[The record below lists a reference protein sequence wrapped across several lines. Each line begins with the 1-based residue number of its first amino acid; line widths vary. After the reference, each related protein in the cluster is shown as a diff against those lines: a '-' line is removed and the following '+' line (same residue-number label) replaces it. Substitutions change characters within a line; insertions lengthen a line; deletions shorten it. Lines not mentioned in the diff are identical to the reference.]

1 MSITLAM
8 CVLGDF
14 SMSVNNVAVPI
25 ASGRLQALLAYL
37 ALNRSVPQPRQ
48 RIAALEGRAANL
60 ATGESLF
67 AIGARVDD
75 LERAVKE
82 VNRTLNQVGIIA
94 TKVDGL
100 DRLVTRE
107 MDEIKHTLRKLEERS
122 FAPAPGRRPRET

>member
-1 MSITLAM
+1 LPSEWLNYAALA
-8 CVLGDF
+8 
-14 SMSVNNVAVPI
+14 VAA
-25 ASGRLQALLAYL
+25 ASLAATFL
-37 ALNRSVPQPRQ
+37 RTARTQGADRQ
-48 RIAALEGRAANL
+48 RIAALEARAENL
-60 ATGESLF
+60 ATAESLF
-67 AIGARVDD
+67 AVGARVDD

-122 FAPAPGRRPRET
+122 FAPAPGRRPHEA

>member
-1 MSITLAM
+1 VPSEWLNYAALA
-8 CVLGDF
+8 
-14 SMSVNNVAVPI
+14 I
-25 ASGRLQALLAYL
+25 AAASLATSFL
-37 ALNRSVPQPRQ
+37 RTARVQGADRQ
-48 RIAALEGRAANL
+48 RIAGLEGLAAHL
-60 ATGESLF
+60 ATGEGLV
-67 AIGARVDD
+67 ALGARVDD

-122 FAPAPGRRPRET
+122 FAPAPARSTPRRAGA

>member
-1 MSITLAM
+1 MPSEWLNYGALA
-8 CVLGDF
+8 
-14 SMSVNNVAVPI
+14 I
-25 ASGRLQALLAYL
+25 AAASLATSFL
-37 ALNRSVPQPRQ
+37 RTAGVQGADRQ
-48 RIAALEGRAANL
+48 RIAALEGLAAHL
-60 ATGESLF
+60 ATGEGLT
-67 AIGARVDD
+67 AIAIRVDD

-122 FAPAPGRRPRET
+122 FSPAPARAPRRAGA